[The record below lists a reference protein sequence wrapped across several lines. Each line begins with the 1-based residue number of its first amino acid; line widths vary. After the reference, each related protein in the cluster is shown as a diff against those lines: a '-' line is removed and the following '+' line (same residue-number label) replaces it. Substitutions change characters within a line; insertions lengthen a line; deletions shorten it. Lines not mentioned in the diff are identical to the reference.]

1 MTQPNDPAASP
12 ADGPGTPPEGAA
24 GTPDPKTLPEG
35 ATGSGLDDAAKDREL
50 ARARKDAATYRS
62 RLQEIE
68 DSQKSEATKQ
78 ADAMQKLRD
87 ENAALLL
94 ARRDD
99 TLRLKAAASARSL
112 GFKNPDIAYALIASS
127 VEFDDEGQP
136 KNVEK
141 LLGEIAKSDA
151 YLINGT
157 GDAGLGPRDGPP
169 KGTDMNALI
178 RQAVRGH

>member
-1 MTQPNDPAASP
+1 MTLPNDAGAAP
-12 ADGPGTPPEGAA
+12 ADASATPPEGAA
-24 GTPDPKTLPEG
+24 GTPDTQAPPEG
-35 ATGSGLDDAAKDREL
+35 DAGTGLDAAAMAREL
-50 ARARKDAATYRS
+50 ARARKDAATYRE
-62 RLQEIE
+62 RLQAIE
-68 DSQKSEATKQ
+68 DANKSEATKQ
-78 ADAMQKLRD
+78 AEAVQKLRD

-99 TLRLKAAASARSL
+99 TLRLKASASARSL

-141 LLGEIAKSDA
+141 LLGDIAKSDA

-169 KGTDMNALI
+169 KQADMNALI
-178 RQAVRGH
+178 RAQVRGH